1 MGSVKKYL
9 LIFALVILFTEM
21 ADRILFVVFP
31 TYLIQRNFSATQIG
45 LVFSIAGFFLIIAR
59 SYIGKLSDIFGR
71 KGIMSLG
78 LLINS
83 ITTFLYPF
91 AQNIYHFIFLRG
103 LKDSSETFAGSVETA
118 IHADVF
124 KRKIRARIMG
134 KLGSVMPLGR
144 AIATLLG
151 FSVLTWLTI
160 EYSFYLSGLL
170 MLFAFLSFY
179 LFFKE
184 KRVKAVRSFRLSLN
198 PRKYSKVFNVLVL
211 IAFMQNLTFS
221 MAYLP
226 GFFILAEN
234 YLKISPSMLFV
245 ILFIAYSLSTIAV
258 YPSGKIIDRIGRK
271 NTTII
276 GVFLFN
282 MLALMYA
289 LTKNIFQF
297 ALVLTLISLAYYI
310 WRVAFKTALMDETK
324 PKIRGEQIG
333 YYKTVEGIGMLVGPV
348 VGGFLIDAISIQAP
362 FIFAGIIG
370 ISFAIS
376 IYFSRILHL

>member
-1 MGSVKKYL
+1 METVKKYF
-9 LIFALVILFTEM
+9 LIFASVIFFTEI
-21 ADRILFVVFP
+21 ADRIMFVVFP

-45 LVFSIAGFFLIIAR
+45 LVFSIAGLFLIIAR

-78 LLINS
+78 LLISS
-83 ITTFLYPF
+83 IATFLYPF
-91 AQNIYHFIFLRG
+91 AQKIYHFILLRG
-103 LKDSSETFAGSVETA
+103 LKDSSETFVASVETA

-124 KRKIRARIMG
+124 KKKIRAKIMG
-134 KLGSVMPLGR
+134 RLGSVIPLGR
-144 AIATLLG
+144 AISALLG

-170 MLFAFLSFY
+170 ILLAFLVFFY
-179 LFFKE
+179 FFKE
-184 KRVKAVRSFRLSLN
+184 KKEVADRSFRISLN
-198 PRKYSKVFNVLVL
+198 PRKYSKVFNILVL

-245 ILFIAYSLSTIAV
+245 IFFVAYAISTVVV
-258 YPSGKIIDRIGRK
+258 YPSGKIIDKIGRK
-271 NTTII
+271 KVAII

-282 MLALMYA
+282 LLAFMYPF
-289 LTKNIFQF
+289 TQNIFQF
-297 ALVLTLISLAYYI
+297 ALVLTLISITFYT

-324 PKIRGEQIG
+324 PRIRGEQIG
-333 YYKTVEGIGMLVGPV
+333 YYKTIDGIGMLIGPAI
-348 VGGFLIDAISIQAP
+348 GGFLIDAMSIQAP

-370 ISFAIS
+370 MLFATT
-376 IYFSRILHL
+376 IYFSRILHQ

>member
-1 MGSVKKYL
+1 METIKKYF
-9 LIFALVILFTEM
+9 LIFASVILFTEI

-45 LVFSIAGFFLIIAR
+45 LIFSIAGFFLIIAR
-59 SYIGKLSDIFGR
+59 IYIGKLSDIFGR

-78 LLINS
+78 LFVSS
-83 ITTFLYPF
+83 IVTFLFPF
-91 AQNIYHFIFLRG
+91 AKSIYHFIFLRG
-103 LKDSSETFAGSVETA
+103 LKDSSETFVTSVETA

-124 KRKIRARIMG
+124 RKKIRAKIMG

-144 AIATLLG
+144 AIATILG

-170 MLFAFLSFY
+170 VLFAFFVLTY
-179 LFFKE
+179 FFKE
-184 KRVKAVRSFRLSLN
+184 KRHRIREGFRILLN
-198 PRKYSKVFNVLVL
+198 PLRYSKVFNVLVL
-211 IAFMQNLTFS
+211 IAFMQSLTFG

-245 ILFIAYSLSTIAV
+245 LFFIAYAISTPLV
-258 YPSGKIIDRIGRK
+258 YPSGKIIDKIGRRK
-271 NTTII
+271 ATII

-282 MLALMYA
+282 LLAFMYP

-297 ALVLTLISLAYYI
+297 ALVLTLISIAYYT

-333 YYKTVEGIGMLVGPV
+333 YYKTMDGIGMLAGPAI
-348 VGGFLIDAISIQAP
+348 GGFLIDAISIQAP
-362 FIFAGIIG
+362 FIFAGIVG
-370 ISFAIS
+370 MLFATI
-376 IYFSRILHL
+376 IYFSRIFR